1 MSAAT
6 KVLERARA
14 AGVQL
19 EARGGRL
26 AYDAPPDVR
35 ERKAELLELLRS
47 ERREFLDLATDP
59 EARAGWLSAPIG
71 RLSASRVPPS
81 LACSD
86 LAAVRRRCGNLLP

>member
-59 EARAGWLSAPIG
+59 EARAGWLSADRQAFSFSG
-71 RLSASRVPPS
+71 AAS

-86 LAAVRRRCGNLLP
+86 LAAVRRRCGYILP